1 MTVEAGGTYARAK
14 RVGLSG
20 WADLYGYWFQTVS
33 LSVGSVS
40 VVFYYLGLT
49 HLDRLVYSPF
59 QCCPLSFRPS
69 CYYRPPP

>member
-14 RVGLSG
+14 RVVLSG

-33 LSVGSVS
+33 LSVCSVS

-59 QCCPLSFRPS
+59 
-69 CYYRPPP
+69 